1 MRTVKVISKV
11 TAAHKTHC
19 FFKEPSERKGTM
31 PHTRKRKDRGIL
43 ERPEGSG
50 IWWID
55 YYADGVRK
63 REKAGRKGDA
73 IKLYQKRRT
82 EILQSVKLPE
92 NMRAA
97 GVRFKVLANEILA
110 YSKIHHRDTRN
121 VESRVTK
128 INSEFGERIA
138 DKIKP
143 AEIDRWISE
152 ITTTPGTA
160 NRYRA
165 TFSLIFREAL
175 RNGEVTSNPARLVR
189 QRHESGG
196 RIRFLRDEEEIR
208 LRGSIKKLF
217 PEHQGELTI
226 SIGTG
231 MRLSEQYGLTWG
243 QVDFARK
250 EVHLA
255 KTKNGDARD
264 VPMNADVLAAFQ
276 SLKEQSGAK
285 KGTRVFEIKNP
296 RSWFETA
303 RDDAKI
309 EGYSWH
315 DNRHTFCSRLIMA
328 GVGLKTVQTL
338 AGHKTI
344 SMTARY
350 SHLASNSLHEAVES
364 LLKKKRRGRKAGK
377 RPRRIDPKRR
387 KTPTDTT
394 TDTRDS

>member
-1 MRTVKVISKV
+1 M
-11 TAAHKTHC
+11 A
-19 FFKEPSERKGTM
+19 
-31 PHTRKRKDRGIL
+31 HTRKRKDRGIV
-43 ERPEGSG
+43 ERPAGSG
-50 IWWID
+50 IWWVD
-55 YYADGVRK
+55 YYADGNRK

-82 EILQSVKLPE
+82 EILQGVKLPE

-97 GVRFKVLANEILA
+97 GVRFKTLAKEILT

-121 VESRVTK
+121 VESRVNK
-128 INSEFGERIA
+128 INSEFGERTA

-143 AEIDRWISE
+143 AEIDGWISE
-152 ITTTPGTA
+152 NTKTPGTA

-175 RNGEVTSNPARLVR
+175 RNGKITSNPARLVR
-189 QRHESGG
+189 QRHENGG
-196 RIRFLRDEEEIR
+196 RIRFLRDEEEDR
-208 LRGSIKKLF
+208 MRASIKKLF
-217 PEHQGELTI
+217 PEHQDELTI

-231 MRLSEQYGLTWG
+231 MRLSEQYGLIWG
-243 QVDFARK
+243 QVDFGRK

-264 VPMNADVLAAFQ
+264 VPMNTDVLAAFQ
-276 SLKEQSGAK
+276 RRKEQTGAK

-296 RSWFETA
+296 RAWFETV
-303 RDDAKI
+303 RDDANI
-309 EGYSWH
+309 DGYRWH

-350 SHLASNSLHEAVES
+350 SHLAPNSLHEAVES
-364 LLKKKRRGRKAGK
+364 LLKKKGQKS
-377 RPRRIDPKRR
+377 
-387 KTPTDTT
+387 PTDTT
-394 TDTRDS
+394 TDTSRSKRKRTVSK